1 MKLSFLPDTFAVCR
15 LSPDWEIPG
24 WALNQRGFVSITYTH
39 DELSIVCVEATA
51 PDNVQAERGWIAL
64 QVHGPLDFGLTG
76 ILASLTAPL
85 AQERIPIFAISTYD
99 TDYLLLK
106 EKDRVAAQKIL
117 EQQGHIFV

>member
-1 MKLSFLPDTFAVCR
+1 MKLSFLPGVFAVCR

-39 DELSIVCVEATA
+39 DELSIVCRDATV
-51 PDNVQAERGWIAL
+51 PEDVRAERGWIAL

-85 AQERIPIFAISTYD
+85 TQEGIPIFAISTYD

-106 EKDRVAAQKIL
+106 EKDRVAAQRTL